1 MSRSRQSNPNVAKS
15 VNPNAVKTGTLTW
28 KERIHPEEYENLQ
41 KTFRIFDEDNS
52 GTIDPEEITKVMH
65 DLGDSRKDTL
75 IYDIIQHLAVKGRPI
90 NFEEF
95 VDIVS
100 PKVGDIRTK
109 DGIRTIF
116 KHLDTDDDDYIN
128 YDELKKLS
136 RMSGDHITDDDILEM
151 LHSASINHKTNNNE
165 GLYFEEFYQIVMKYN
180 KRHGIWST
188 SHIDLTH
195 QHITR

>member
-15 VNPNAVKTGTLTW
+15 VNPNAVKTGNLTW

-52 GTIDPEEITKVMH
+52 GTIDPEEITKVMN

-109 DGIRTIF
+109 EGIRTIF

-151 LHSASINHKTNNNE
+151 LHSASINHKTNNND
-165 GLYFEEFYQIVMKYN
+165 GLYFEEFYQIIMKYN
-180 KRHGIWST
+180 KRHGI
-188 SHIDLTH
+188 
-195 QHITR
+195 